1 MNNWIIPYMK
11 QYKGR
16 MALSVFFALIG
27 VISGAML
34 LFVSGF
40 LISKSSLRPENIM
53 VVYVPIVSVRAFSIM
68 QAVFP
73 YLEKLFSHDI
83 VLRIL
88 SRYRKRLYTILEPQA
103 VFLQSRFQTGDILSV
118 LSDDIEKLQDFYIRT
133 LIPSLTGIVVYTL
146 FAITL
151 GFFDIIFMLLM
162 LAVLG
167 VIVFL
172 TPLISYYTMKKQHLD
187 IKKTRKNLYQQMTDA
202 AFGQVDW
209 VVSGR
214 VKEVEKKVAEENAA
228 LMKQETNVYRW
239 HHMRDAFLRFIV
251 GLVIVLMMYWSNV
264 QVGDGAITATL
275 IAAFVLMMF
284 SVTDALLP
292 ISDAVEE
299 VPTYLDSIGRM
310 EKLSAENSGPQ
321 KENVLMPSFDKQQV
335 TMELANVSYQY
346 ESKSP
351 YVIHALSMTIR
362 QGDKIAILGK
372 SGTGK
377 STLLKLLAGMIQP
390 VAGTISLNGIKMEQA
405 YLGLQVAVLN
415 QKAHLFHTTIA
426 NNLRMANKKATDD
439 ELIAAL
445 EQAQIMDLIRT
456 LPDGIHTQM
465 DEMGQRFSGG
475 ERQRIAFAR
484 VLLQQTPIILMDE
497 PTTGLDPDTE
507 RALLNTMF
515 TAAKDKIIIWVT
527 HHLAGAEMMDKVIFL
542 NEGKIKLAGSH
553 SELIETSDYYRS
565 LYEMDRMM

>member
-16 MALSVFFALIG
+16 MILSVFFACLG

-53 VVYVPIVSVRAFSIM
+53 VVYIPIVSVRAFSIM

-73 YLEKLFSHDI
+73 YLEKLVSHDI

-118 LSDDIEKLQDFYIRT
+118 LSDDIEKLQDFYIKT
-133 LIPSLTGIVVYTL
+133 LIPSIVGVVVYAAL
-146 FAITL
+146 AITL
-151 GFFDIIFMLLM
+151 GFFDIVFMLLM
-162 LAVLG
+162 LFVLG
-167 VIVFL
+167 IIIFL
-172 TPLISYYTMKKQHLD
+172 VPLLSYYTMKKSHLS

-209 VVSGR
+209 IVSGR
-214 VKEVEKKVAEENAA
+214 VDEVEAAIKTENDT
-228 LMKQETNVYRW
+228 LMKQEKSVYRW
-239 HHMRDAFLRFIV
+239 HHMRDASLRFIV
-251 GLVIVLMMYWSNV
+251 GFVIILMMYWTNIEA
-264 QVGDGAITATL
+264 GNETITATL

-292 ISDAVEE
+292 VSEAVEE
-299 VPTYLDSIGRM
+299 IPTYLDSVSRM
-310 EKLSAENSGPQ
+310 EQLSYDETALTIENTLTPSIENERITIEITDMSYRYHEETPWVIDNLSLAIPQ
-321 KENVLMPSFDKQQV
+321 GE
-335 TMELANVSYQY
+335 
-346 ESKSP
+346 
-351 YVIHALSMTIR
+351 
-362 QGDKIAILGK
+362 KIAILGK

-377 STLLKLLAGMIQP
+377 STLLKILAGIIKP
-390 VAGTISLNGIKMEQA
+390 DEGTIRLNGVQMEQA
-405 YLGLQVAVLN
+405 YLGKLVSVLN

-426 NNLRMANKKATDD
+426 NNLLMANSNASEKDMI
-439 ELIAAL
+439 EAL
-445 EQAQIMDLIRT
+445 EQAQIMDLIRE

-484 VLLQQTPIILMDE
+484 VLLQNTPIILMDE
-497 PTTGLDPDTE
+497 PTTGLDPETE
-507 RALLNTMF
+507 SALLDTML
-515 TAAKDKIIIWVT
+515 TAAKDKTIIWVT
-527 HHLAGAEMMDKVIFL
+527 HHLAGAKMMDQVIFL
-542 NEGKIKLAGSH
+542 DAGKIKLQGSH
-553 SELIETSDYYRS
+553 PYLLSTSDYYHD
-565 LYEMDRMM
+565 LYKMDQTM